1 MDILT
6 TFLDL
11 SNPTPQK
18 KPNKPRAIR
27 PSLAQFQASH
37 AINARAALVRNAGAL
52 EASENNV
59 MRHVRPAL
67 RYGKGVRRA
76 A

>member
-1 MDILT
+1 MKILT
-6 TFLDL
+6 NFLDL

-27 PSLAQFQASH
+27 PSLEQFQATH
-37 AINARAALVRNAGAL
+37 AINARAALVRNAEAL
-52 EASENNV
+52 EASENNA
-59 MRHVRPAL
+59 MRYVRPAL
-67 RYGKGVRRA
+67 RYGKGVRKA